1 MRKEKEIRRKIVT
14 KRKQK
19 IWGEIMSERE
29 RENEGGRDP
38 EREIEGKSDR
48 EREPERESEGESVSK
63 IVSESIGKMAQQ
75 LL

>member
-29 RENEGGRDP
+29 RVP
-38 EREIEGKSDR
+38 EAPIII
-48 EREPERESEGESVSK
+48 SV
-63 IVSESIGKMAQQ
+63 VN
-75 LL
+75 